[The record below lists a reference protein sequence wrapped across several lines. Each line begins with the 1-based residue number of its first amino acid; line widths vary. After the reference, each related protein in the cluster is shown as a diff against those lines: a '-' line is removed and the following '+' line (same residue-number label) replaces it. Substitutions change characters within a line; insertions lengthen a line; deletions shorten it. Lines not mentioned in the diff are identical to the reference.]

1 MIPIAWILYFTT
13 VQLTFKQAFT
23 KYQAIDK
30 PKFFFNRNELFIL
43 CRFVS
48 LLLFRTRLYLV
59 KIIKFSFQ
67 RQLELTKFHTM
78 YRCTLFA
85 MIPIFVYI
93 TLIFI
98 YILIRL
104 ISGFA
109 IKSLFS
115 SLLFS
120 KFIYF
125 AHNGTARFQSIM
137 LNFRHY
143 H

>member
-1 MIPIAWILYFTT
+1 MDWVFLFRMIPIAWILYFTT

-23 KYQAIDK
+23 KYQTINK

-78 YRCTLFA
+78 YGCTLFA

-93 TLIFI
+93 ALIFI
-98 YILIRL
+98 YFN
-104 ISGFA
+104 SF
-109 IKSLFS
+109 
-115 SLLFS
+115 
-120 KFIYF
+120 
-125 AHNGTARFQSIM
+125 
-137 LNFRHY
+137 NFRFCNQIFVQLFIVFKIHLFCT
-143 H
+143 